1 MQSLQPAT
9 PIEQVSD
16 LSNEEVQSAHID
28 VGPMPRA
35 IELAPWDVSP
45 GTQTAPAEVLH
56 RRSPYNLRRTVRTEG
71 LRARI
76 REQLRPTV
84 YAFDKHYLALA
95 KIKKT
100 NPKLQYPPT
109 NVKLLYSSISPISL
123 GITLAQFGS
132 ILRLCQ
138 SCDRYL
144 FVERCRTHKCSA
156 PPVNI
161 REEGLYV
168 PQLMMLEDFGGLTA
182 ADIKA
187 FFQVCDTCCRVF
199 SQRFAHFH
207 ECPGAPGEADL

>member
-1 MQSLQPAT
+1 MTHVPADVPEVQQMQSLQPAT

-144 FVERCRTHKCSA
+144 FVERCRTLEGSL
-156 PPVNI
+156 
-161 REEGLYV
+161 EENPGL
-168 PQLMMLEDFGGLTA
+168 G
-182 ADIKA
+182 
-187 FFQVCDTCCRVF
+187 
-199 SQRFAHFH
+199 
-207 ECPGAPGEADL
+207 GEAGEAGLGMRNRSMMV